1 MNGLKRLTRNLVRKE
16 WKTKKT
22 LKMGVSFSVPRAA
35 SVLAPLRRSRVLLGT
50 PFPGSSTNQKGWP
63 GNLLDASL
71 HYTPKKGRVLLKLPK
86 QASDDNVFLV
96 LSGTV

>member
-35 SVLAPLRRSRVLLGT
+35 SVLARLRRSRVLLGT

-71 HYTPKKGRVLLKLPK
+71 HYTPKEGRVLLKLPK
-86 QASDDNVFLV
+86 QASDDNVLLV